1 MAKKKKISFTSG
13 KAYIHSSINNTI
25 VTITDPNGNAISWS
39 SSGAIGYKGTKK
51 STPYAAGIASETAA
65 KKAYDLGLRSV
76 DVAVNGT
83 GRGKETAIRSLESGG
98 LKITSIDDVTPIPH
112 NGCRPPKK
120 PR

>member
-1 MAKKKKISFTSG
+1 MAKKKKLSFTSG

-65 KKAYDLGLRSV
+65 KKHM
-76 DVAVNGT
+76 
-83 GRGKETAIRSLESGG
+83 I
-98 LKITSIDDVTPIPH
+98 
-112 NGCRPPKK
+112 
-120 PR
+120 